1 MSGSLNKVI
10 LIGNLGDDVKMHHF
24 DDKNCI
30 GRFPIATNE
39 SYTLRETGERVTQTE
54 WHRIVTRNKLAEL
67 CERFLSKG
75 DSVYVEGKIKTR
87 KWNDNGVDRYQT
99 EIQAESIQ
107 FLNTKKSENQSNTL
121 NTPKPNT
128 TTQNPVVEEKDNS
141 SDELDDLPF

>member
-54 WHRIVTRNKLAEL
+54 WHRIVTRNRLAEL
-67 CERFLSKG
+67 CEKYLTKG
-75 DSVYVEGKIKTR
+75 DSIYVEGKIKTR

-99 EIQAESIQ
+99 EIQADSIQ
-107 FLNTKKSENQSNTL
+107 FLNTKGNANAGDMSRNNPQPEVEK
-121 NTPKPNT
+121 
-128 TTQNPVVEEKDNS
+128 PVVEQKDNS
-141 SDELDDLPF
+141 QEELDDLPF